1 MVNSAWHGEQEVP
14 RGGYSQGEPLG
25 MLSSSSGKGWPCV
38 SRRGENKCKNMEWK
52 GMLDSWGRAG
62 PAQTS
67 PEGVSSEGGR
77 AVTAETQAEGLTL
90 WICELGGVLGVLSQG
105 SEMPQSMF

>member
-1 MVNSAWHGEQEVP
+1 MPH
-14 RGGYSQGEPLG
+14 
-25 MLSSSSGKGWPCV
+25 
-38 SRRGENKCKNMEWK
+38 
-52 GMLDSWGRAG
+52 SWGRAG

-67 PEGVSSEGGR
+67 PEGVTNEGGR
-77 AVTAETQAEGLTL
+77 VVTAETQAEGLTP